1 MFLKCPWTDPTVHF
15 SSKRDGG
22 GVAGGWVK
30 DGALNVT
37 QTFNMNS
44 SAHIVQTYV
53 NNIIGEFSN
62 GLMKVIKLY
71 N

>member
-1 MFLKCPWTDPTVHF
+1 MNWPNSPFLIK
-15 SSKRDGG
+15 KRWG

-53 NNIIGEFSN
+53 NNIIGKFSN

>member
-1 MFLKCPWTDPTVHF
+1 V
-15 SSKRDGG
+15 
-22 GVAGGWVK
+22 GVGFAGGWVN
-30 DGALNVT
+30 DDALNVT
-37 QTFNMNS
+37 HTFNMNS

-53 NNIIGEFSN
+53 NNIIGKFSN